1 MWLQRTHPCHTYL
14 VLDTNQLCG
23 PTESKGRATSRIC
36 SHMVCF
42 SEICYFNA
50 RKPSIHSSF
59 TWISRI
65 CLFYMSVLDVGV
77 WPFAR
82 QRHATCPGMPK
93 QYADAAPPSRRPEQL
108 NYRVKGSCETTFGE
122 QSPFETHV
130 LCNCHFFI
138 AGNRKTSKLE
148 NDFLL
153 SLSGWIFGGF

>member
-1 MWLQRTHPCHTYL
+1 MQFGSNVAPIWLTHAIRIWGLSVFWH
-14 VLDTNQLCG
+14 G
-23 PTESKGRATSRIC
+23 PTLWL
-36 SHMVCF
+36 
-42 SEICYFNA
+42 CYFNA

-65 CLFYMSVLDVGV
+65 CLFYTSILDVGV
-77 WPFAR
+77 WPCAR

-153 SLSGWIFGGF
+153 SSGWIFDGF